1 MRLVFISFLAFFM
14 SACSASLLPYDLNNP
29 EATVKLP
36 TILDEVSGLSDVDM
50 NHIAC
55 VQDEKGRIYIVSIQN
70 GSIIDEID
78 FTSEGDFEGLTYL
91 DSMFYVLR
99 SDGTLYVI
107 SGALSGGT
115 QTEIFNLELKSKDN
129 EGFAFDPI
137 DNQFLIAAK
146 SKNIGEKENRMRA
159 VYALNRSTYQ
169 LESKAALLI
178 DTDQL
183 GEYAE
188 KNGIQQQN
196 YTIKGK
202 EKAFSFR
209 PSSIAVHPKS
219 GDYYII
225 SAEDFL
231 LIVMNRK
238 EEILMMEVL
247 DSQIFP
253 KAEGITFLP
262 DGTMIITN
270 ESAGSGATLLRFNE
284 LRKKSKHAN

>member
-231 LIVMNRK
+231 LVVMNRK